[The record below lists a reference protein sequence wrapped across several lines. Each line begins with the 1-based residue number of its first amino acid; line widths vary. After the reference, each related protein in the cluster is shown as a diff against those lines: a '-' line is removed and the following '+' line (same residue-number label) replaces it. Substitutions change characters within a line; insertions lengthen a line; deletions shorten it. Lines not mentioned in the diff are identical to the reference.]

1 MELREFIA
9 NTITEIQNGVQLA
22 IDQTHDVKGAVN
34 PIWGSRDAISEKNT
48 QDICFDIA
56 VTAAEKAN
64 GQAGAGI
71 KVIEISVDKTNT
83 ATNEKSR
90 VSRIQFKIP
99 VVLTGQVIVG
109 A

>member
-48 QDICFDIA
+48 QDIKKNK
-56 VTAAEKAN
+56 TNTTTKKTN

-71 KVIEISVDKTNT
+71 KVLGLGVDG
-83 ATNEKSR
+83 AYSASNENSR

-99 VVLTGQVIVG
+99 VVLTGQV
-109 A
+109 